1 MLHVGYIYLH
11 LFDICW
17 QMLANI
23 PTPWKIWDIVIL
35 IVVHIV
41 IHIVVH
47 LVIYRNPCNVCFIH
61 IDLTISI
68 QCNTNGGPTLY
79 RNPVG
84 IPLGS
89 PENLTEAKVGLE
101 TEQQARV
108 RIAKDESHGSME
120 RLWENYRKT
129 IGKWWFHGIYGR

>member
-68 QCNTNGGPTLY
+68 QCNTPKQYVNGFI
-79 RNPVG
+79 NP
-84 IPLGS
+84 S
-89 PENLTEAKVGLE
+89 NYSYK
-101 TEQQARV
+101 
-108 RIAKDESHGSME
+108 SH
-120 RLWENYRKT
+120 KP
-129 IGKWWFHGIYGR
+129 